1 MQTRAGRNGFPLLLA
16 VLDRASG
23 WRDAVVA
30 LKPAILLAVL
40 ISVGPPWEIR
50 GGLQLV
56 FGHLGPVAP
65 ELLVVVELGPG
76 QSVVLRAEAEE
87 ALKGDDHEGDLPAH
101 LFDDQAL
108 HLPDPMA
115 SDIVDHRAFDPVA
128 FDIAPRRPG

>member
-1 MQTRAGRNGFPLLLA
+1 MQTRAGRSRFPLLLA
-16 VLDRASG
+16 DLDRASG
-23 WRDAVVA
+23 WRDAVVG
-30 LKPAILLAVL
+30 LKPAILRAVL

-56 FGHLGPVAP
+56 FSHLGPIAL
-65 ELLVVVELGPG
+65 ELRVVVELVPG
-76 QSVVLRAEAEE
+76 QSVVLCSEAEE

-101 LFDDQAL
+101 LFDNQAL

-128 FDIAPRRPG
+128 FDIAPRGQG